1 LPVLG
6 ERGGE
11 EPIFWYY
18 RPEVIKLYPFL
29 PKSFFNYAKL
39 KVIGV

>member
-1 LPVLG
+1 LPVLR
-6 ERGGE
+6 EREGE
-11 EPIFWYY
+11 EPISWYY
-18 RPEVIKLYPFL
+18 RSEAIKLYPFL